1 LSNFRIQRQKEDH
14 PSCQK
19 EKKNW
24 MQMALVAQYLVDN
37 NAVTESF
44 FEVANE
50 TFQVRIPYQPKT
62 PF

>member
-1 LSNFRIQRQKEDH
+1 
-14 PSCQK
+14 
-19 EKKNW
+19 
-24 MQMALVAQYLVDN
+24 MALVAQYLVDN